1 MPQSHYPLGRIKHH
15 DPRSVH
21 YAVGV
26 RPKAALAPADWTRR
40 APIFDQGQIGSCTG
54 NAGAGLVGTDTR
66 TRSGFTTVSLTGDP
80 NLWPVDED
88 LALEVYSLATHLDE
102 YSGAYPPDDTG
113 SSGLGAAKALV
124 KLGLATA
131 YHHAFSLAA
140 LQSALQD
147 GPVMSGIKWLESMF
161 STDSEGYVTVDRK
174 SSVAGGHEFVISA
187 WDPAGAR
194 YRMDNSWAAD
204 WGING
209 SAWFHEAD
217 LKWLLSDDGDVT
229 QPVFPAVPAPPPVPV
244 GLTDEELWHAA
255 QNWAAGKGFI
265 TAA

>member
-1 MPQSHYPLGRIKHH
+1 MPQTRYPLGRIKQH
-15 DPRSVH
+15 DPRSAA
-21 YAVGV
+21 YSIGP
-26 RPKAALAPADWTRR
+26 RPKALLAPADWKRR
-40 APIFDQGQIGSCTG
+40 APIFDQGNLGSCTG
-54 NAGAGLVGTDTR
+54 NAGAGLVCTDTR
-66 TRSGFTTVSLTGDP
+66 TRSGYTSVVVSGNVL
-80 NLWPVDED
+80 PVDET
-88 LALEVYSLATHLDE
+88 LAIQVYSLATQLDE
-102 YSGAYPPDDTG
+102 YAGTYPPDDTG

-124 KLGLATA
+124 RLGLASA
-131 YHHAFSLAA
+131 YRHAFSIAA

-147 GPVMSGIKWLESMF
+147 GAVMAGIKWLESMF
-161 STDSEGYVTVDRK
+161 TVDGEGYVTVDRR

-187 WDPAGAR
+187 WDPSGKR
-194 YRMDNSWAAD
+194 YRMDNSWNTD

-229 QPVFPAVPAPPPVPV
+229 QPVFPAAPAPPPAPT

-265 TAA
+265 TVG